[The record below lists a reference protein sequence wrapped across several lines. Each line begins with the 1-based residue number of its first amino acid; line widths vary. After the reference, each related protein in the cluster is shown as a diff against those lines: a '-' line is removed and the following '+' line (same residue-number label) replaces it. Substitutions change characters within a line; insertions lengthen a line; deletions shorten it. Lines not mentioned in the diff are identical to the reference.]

1 MVSSRFS
8 EGVTAE
14 QSQTIT
20 FTTVDTIYTRPIQDQ
35 AGPNSSME
43 KGIEY
48 KVQPLPEELL
58 VIVTTASG
66 RVSFS

>member
-43 KGIEY
+43 KG
-48 KVQPLPEELL
+48 VGTSLTP
-58 VIVTTASG
+58 S
-66 RVSFS
+66 